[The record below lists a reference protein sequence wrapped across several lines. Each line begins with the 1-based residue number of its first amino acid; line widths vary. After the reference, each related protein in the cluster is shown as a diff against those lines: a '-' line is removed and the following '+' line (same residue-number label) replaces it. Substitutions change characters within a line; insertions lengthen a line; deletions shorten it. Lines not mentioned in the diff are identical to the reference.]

1 MRKKEMETM
10 ASNVPQQKTLKPPL
24 SKKGWERRVSAQ
36 KQQASAISRQKNRV
50 VLVTGAA
57 TGIGIALIKRLL
69 ARGDEVRVLLKE
81 HPSTNERWKGIPKG
95 VIPYVAD
102 IRIGNG
108 EHSKVLREAC
118 SGADV
123 IYHFASLGRKSKA
136 SIDDFIDINVVGT
149 ENLINAFIES
159 NSGESAV
166 HFIFISTT
174 QVYGMRRPGVVLTE
188 ESETKPAGPYA
199 ETKLMAEQVIQAFA
213 DAHTN
218 FRYTIFRT
226 GTLYGN
232 GYEGPYFKLFKAIRD
247 QKMRYI
253 GSGDSHLLLIHV
265 DDAVKAMIMAADN
278 PKSVNKVYNL
288 TDGVPYT
295 QRQLFEK
302 AATFLGVPPPK
313 RAINPA
319 IVKLFASFS
328 DMNPE
333 EFDFLASDRVVSI
346 AKLKAELNFKPDR
359 TIDKDGKTMVDD
371 FLGKFRK

>member
-1 MRKKEMETM
+1 MGKM
-10 ASNVPQQKTLKPPL
+10 ANNVSQQKTLGPSL
-24 SKKGWERRVSAQ
+24 SKKGWEKRVSA
-36 KQQASAISRQKNRV
+36 KREQARTASRQKSRA

-57 TGIGIALIKRLL
+57 SGIGIALIKRLL
-69 ARGDEVRVLLKE
+69 ARGDEVRVLFRE
-81 HPSTNERWKGIPKG
+81 HPSTSEKWKGIPKG
-95 VIPYVAD
+95 VIPYIVD
-102 IRIGNG
+102 IRLKNE
-108 EHSKVLREAC
+108 EHSKSLREAC
-118 SGADV
+118 SGIDV
-123 IYHFASLGRKSKA
+123 IYHFASLGRKSRT

-159 NSGESAV
+159 NSGERAV

-218 FRYTIFRT
+218 FLYTVFRT
-226 GTLYGN
+226 GTLYGD

-253 GSGDSHLLLIHV
+253 GNGDSHLLLIHV
-265 DDAVKAMIMAADN
+265 DDAVNAMIMAADN

-288 TDGVPYT
+288 TDGMPYT

-302 AATFLGVPPPK
+302 AAAFLGVPPPK
-313 RAINPA
+313 KTVNPA

-333 EFDFLASDRVVSI
+333 DFDFLASDRVVSI
-346 AKLKAELNFKPDR
+346 AKLKAELNFKPERTVDR
-359 TIDKDGKTMVDD
+359 DGKAMVND
-371 FLGKFRK
+371 FLGRFRK